1 MDIIIKAA
9 QFFLSLSL
17 LIIAHEMGHFLFAR
31 LFKTR
36 VEKFY
41 LFFDPWFSLFK
52 IKKGETEYGIGW
64 IPLGGYVKISGM
76 IDESMDREQM
86 KQPPQPWEFRS
97 KNVWQR
103 LLIMVGGVVVN
114 FILALFIFAMI
125 LFTWGQEYV
134 PVKNAI
140 YGFEFCETA
149 LNNGFQ
155 NGDKIF
161 AVDGVEYEKIEDV
174 TGKIIFQNARI
185 VTVERD
191 GEQIDLVMPPDLTT
205 QFLAANEKSFALM
218 RYPWVVDRTLSG
230 SPAEKAGIMGGDIM
244 VAVNEIPTPTANL
257 FVKEIKNNISQNIN
271 LTISRNGVELVKNM
285 QVTDEGTIGVHI
297 QNLDAIF
304 QVQRI
309 EYSFWESFPA
319 GIQFGVN
326 RLVSYVKS
334 MKLVFSKEGAKQL
347 GGFIAIGNI
356 FPATW
361 DWLAFWSMTAFLSII
376 LAFMNILPIPA
387 LDGGHVLFL
396 LYEIITGR
404 KPSDKFL
411 EHAQIVGMVL
421 LIGLLLLAN
430 GNDIVRL
437 FSK

>member
-1 MDIIIKAA
+1 MDIIIKTS
-9 QFFLSLSL
+9 QFLLSLSL
-17 LIIAHEMGHFLFAR
+17 LIVAHEMGHFLFAK
-31 LFKTR
+31 LFRTR

-64 IPLGGYVKISGM
+64 VPLGGYVKISGM

-103 LLIMVGGVVVN
+103 LLIMVGGVLVN
-114 FILALFIFAMI
+114 FIMALFIYAMI

-140 YGFEFCETA
+140 YGYDFCETA
-149 LNNGFQ
+149 LKNGFQ
-155 NGDKIF
+155 NGDKII
-161 AVDGVEYEKIEDV
+161 AVDGIEYEMMADV
-174 TGKIIFQNARI
+174 THHIVLDNAKR
-185 VTVERD
+185 VTIERD
-191 GEQIDLVMPPDLTT
+191 GEQIDLTMPDDLTA
-205 QFLAANEKSFALM
+205 QFLSASEKMFAIE
-218 RYPWVVDRTLSG
+218 RYPWIVDRTISG
-230 SPAEKAGIMGGDIM
+230 APAQKAGLTAGDLILS
-244 VAVNEIPTPTANL
+244 VNETPTPTLNS
-257 FVKEIKNNISQNIN
+257 FVAEIKNNTGKDIRLTLRRNDVEQTIN
-271 LTISRNGVELVKNM
+271 MK
-285 QVTDEGTIGVHI
+285 VTDEGTIGV
-297 QNLDAIF
+297 QA
-304 QVQRI
+304 QRGETI
-309 EYSFWESFPA
+309 LHSQRLEYGFWASFPA
-319 GIQFGVN
+319 GIQFGVHTLTN
-326 RLVSYVKS
+326 YVKN
-334 MKLVFSKEGAKQL
+334 MKLIFSKEGVKQV

-361 DWLAFWSMTAFLSII
+361 NWLAFWTMTAFLSII

-411 EHAQIVGMVL
+411 EHAQIVGMVI
-421 LIGLLLLAN
+421 LIGLLVLAN
-430 GNDIVRL
+430 GNDIIRL